1 MRIAQLPHA
10 AGAQKL
16 GRKVRQAAHI
26 GRGRNDPL
34 RLRAKLQYVVGHGIL
49 RGAAAHRQRKGM
61 AKGYR
66 RLGNDARGG
75 IAQGL
80 SRFVF
85 VKQYDLR
92 VQFTHSSVKICTDVS
107 PSNCGS
113 FTAITS
119 EREVGMFLPT

>member
-1 MRIAQLPHA
+1 MSIASDIIRGHTDAIILA
-10 AGAQKL
+10 RLSAGDSYGYEINK
-16 GRKVRQAAHI
+16 
-26 GRGRNDPL
+26 
-34 RLRAKLQYVVGHGIL
+34 
-49 RGAAAHRQRKGM
+49 

>member
-1 MRIAQLPHA
+1 MIPCDCAQSSARRRARYPA
-10 AGAQKL
+10 RGQRRTGSVKVWPKDTAG
-16 GRKVRQAAHI
+16 
-26 GRGRNDPL
+26 
-34 RLRAKLQYVVGHGIL
+34 
-49 RGAAAHRQRKGM
+49 
-61 AKGYR
+61 
-66 RLGNDARGG
+66 LGNDARGG